1 MSKNKLLG
9 VRKDQRTFG
18 KRPRGER
25 EEMEDVLKFKY
36 MSVTLSGDGERR
48 AEMTYKLPM
57 IPYEDPGAEH

>member
-36 MSVTLSGDGERR
+36 MSVTLSGDGVKNKR
-48 AEMTYKLPM
+48 K
-57 IPYEDPGAEH
+57 